1 MMDAD
6 LLGKLE
12 QVVKNAIR
20 EKGTYKKRSKDE
32 KRAFGG
38 VNVVMCADFWQLH
51 PVSGTFLASNIE
63 EVNFG
68 LARNALMLFWGDGK
82 DSVRNYWE
90 LTELMRCDDAWYN
103 SFLQQCRV
111 GNLSMEHALIFTASR
126 R

>member
-20 EKGTYKKRSKDE
+20 ERGTYKKRSKEE

-51 PVSGTFLASNIE
+51 PVSGTFLASNLE

-68 LARNALMLFWGDGK
+68 LARNALTLFWGG
-82 DSVRNYWE
+82 RQ
-90 LTELMRCDDAWYN
+90 RQRA
-103 SFLQQCRV
+103 
-111 GNLSMEHALIFTASR
+111 
-126 R
+126 